1 MLGGGQLIETS
12 KIYSRE
18 NERKHRKAPPPKKN
32 GVVSLLEEEVKEEG
46 KKACNDLSLSLSDS
60 PRQGEIDKE
69 TALPRARLFTVES
82 QKLGRTQQIEN
93 ILPR

>member
-1 MLGGGQLIETS
+1 MRRQRSIVEKMKENIE
-12 KIYSRE
+12 K
-18 NERKHRKAPPPKKN
+18 PPPPKKKN

-60 PRQGEIDKE
+60 PRQGEIDKG